1 MILIPLLALIL
12 GLLIGFLLLQPEIGP
27 ELAPY
32 LAVGVLAGM
41 DSLLGGTRSALEDR
55 FRTDVFVTG
64 FFSNIAVAFFLAWL
78 GDKIGVNLYLAAVLI
93 LGWRIFTNLSLI
105 RRHALTKWNDRRQR
119 RRAEIEMTE
128 RAPETQ

>member
-1 MILIPLLALIL
+1 MILLPILALIV
-12 GLLIGFLLLQPEIGP
+12 GLLIGFLLQAEIKS
-27 ELAPY
+27 EFAPY
-32 LAVGVLAGM
+32 VAVGVLAGI
-41 DSLLGGTRSALEDR
+41 DSLLGGTRSALEER

-105 RRHALTKWNDRRQR
+105 RRHALTKWNDKRQR
-119 RRAEIEMTE
+119 KRAEMELVE
-128 RAPETQ
+128 RTPETQ

>member
-1 MILIPLLALIL
+1 MILLPILALIV
-12 GLLIGFLLLQPEIGP
+12 GLLIGFLLQAEIKSDF
-27 ELAPY
+27 APY
-32 LAVGVLAGM
+32 VAVGVLAGI
-41 DSLLGGTRSALEDR
+41 DSLLGGTRSALEER

-105 RRHALTKWNDRRQR
+105 RRHALTKWNDKRQR
-119 RRAEIEMTE
+119 KRAEMELAE
-128 RAPETQ
+128 RTPETQ

>member
-1 MILIPLLALIL
+1 MILLPILALIV
-12 GLLIGFLLLQPEIGP
+12 GLLIGFLLQAEIKS
-27 ELAPY
+27 EFAPY
-32 LAVGVLAGM
+32 VAVGVLAGI
-41 DSLLGGTRSALEDR
+41 DSLLGGTRSALEER

-105 RRHALTKWNDRRQR
+105 RRHALTKWNDKRQR
-119 RRAEIEMTE
+119 KRAEMELAE
-128 RAPETQ
+128 RTPETQ